1 MTDYFE
7 CTPVGLEFLEQ
18 TRNVFKAEE
27 IIRAT
32 PDQIFEVF
40 EDPHSWTVWALP
52 IQHVEWT
59 SPKPFGIGTTRTVS
73 MMGGMDGYE
82 EFIAWQP
89 GERMAFT
96 FIGCN
101 KDATESFIED
111 YRVTDLGDGSCRVE
125 WYMAMEPRG
134 FSRHMMW
141 LTRPLM
147 RLANRRMFRNFRLY
161 TEAYASEQLQNLTKN
176 SVE

>member
-1 MTDYFE
+1 MNEYFE
-7 CTPVGLEFLEQ
+7 CTRVGLDFLEQ

-27 IIRAT
+27 IVRAT

-40 EDPHSWTVWALP
+40 EDAHAWTVWAKP
-52 IQHVEWT
+52 NQNVEWT
-59 SPKPFGIGTTRTVS
+59 SPQPFGVGTTRTVS

-82 EFIAWQP
+82 EFIAWEP
-89 GERMAFT
+89 GKRMAFT
-96 FIGCN
+96 FVGCN
-101 KDATESFIED
+101 KDATEKFLED

-141 LTRPLM
+141 LTRPIM
-147 RLANRRMFRNFRLY
+147 RMANRRMFRKFREY
-161 TEAYASEQLQNLTKN
+161 TENRVAAAQGQSTSSTAS
-176 SVE
+176 